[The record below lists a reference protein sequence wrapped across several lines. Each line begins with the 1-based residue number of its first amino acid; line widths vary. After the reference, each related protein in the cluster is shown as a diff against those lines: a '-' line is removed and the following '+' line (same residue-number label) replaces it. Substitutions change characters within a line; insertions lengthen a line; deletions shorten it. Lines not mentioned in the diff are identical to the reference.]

1 MYHRFNEK
9 KYPSTNIQIEI
20 FKKQI
25 EIIKKNNFEFNNPV
39 EFDLKFFSPK
49 SEKKI
54 LITIDD
60 AFSSFYQNA
69 WPYLKENKIFIVML
83 SRFMWEDLEKGV
95 FRNYKRI
102 KSVLKFNFIERVLA
116 KNIDQQQKNR
126 NLELLAIKSNYN
138 QNNLY
143 DTSLIFSGNNII
155 LLKSEEIDVMLDD
168 QEYFWE
174 VKHSPKHR
182 I

>member
-1 MYHRFNEK
+1 MIKGINRLK
-9 KYPSTNIQIEI
+9 LIGKNIE
-20 FKKQI
+20 
-25 EIIKKNNFEFNNPV
+25 
-39 EFDLKFFSPK
+39 DLKTISAY
-49 SEKKI
+49 SQDSIVKI
-54 LITIDD
+54 KDIV
-60 AFSSFYQNA
+60 
-69 WPYLKENKIFIVML
+69 YLKENKIFIVML
-83 SRFMWEDLEKGV
+83 NRFMWEDLEKGV

-102 KSVLKFNFIERVLA
+102 KSVLKFNFIENVLA
-116 KNIDQQQKNR
+116 KNINQQQKNR

>member
-1 MYHRFNEK
+1 MIKGINRLK
-9 KYPSTNIQIEI
+9 LIGKNIE
-20 FKKQI
+20 
-25 EIIKKNNFEFNNPV
+25 
-39 EFDLKFFSPK
+39 DLKTISAY
-49 SEKKI
+49 SQDSIVKI
-54 LITIDD
+54 KDIV
-60 AFSSFYQNA
+60 
-69 WPYLKENKIFIVML
+69 YLKENKIFIVML

-102 KSVLKFNFIERVLA
+102 KSVLKFNFIENVLA
-116 KNIDQQQKNR
+116 KNINQQQKNR

-143 DTSLIFSGNNII
+143 DISLIFSGNNII

>member
-1 MYHRFNEK
+1 MIKGINRLK
-9 KYPSTNIQIEI
+9 LIGKNIEDLKTISAYSQDS
-20 FKKQI
+20 
-25 EIIKKNNFEFNNPV
+25 IIKIKDIV
-39 EFDLKFFSPK
+39 
-49 SEKKI
+49 
-54 LITIDD
+54 
-60 AFSSFYQNA
+60 
-69 WPYLKENKIFIVML
+69 YLKENKIFIVML

-102 KSVLKFNFIERVLA
+102 KSVLKFNFIENVLA
-116 KNIDQQQKNR
+116 KNINQQQKNR
-126 NLELLAIKSNYN
+126 NLELLTIKSKYN

>member
-1 MYHRFNEK
+1 MIQDINRLK
-9 KYPSTNIQIEI
+9 LIGKNIE
-20 FKKQI
+20 
-25 EIIKKNNFEFNNPV
+25 
-39 EFDLKFFSPK
+39 DLKTISAYCQD
-49 SEKKI
+49 SIVKI
-54 LITIDD
+54 KDLV
-60 AFSSFYQNA
+60 
-69 WPYLKENKIFIVML
+69 YLKENKIFIMML
-83 SRFMWEDLEKGV
+83 SRFMWEDIEKGV

-102 KSVLKFNFIERVLA
+102 KSVLKFNFIESVLA
-116 KNIDQQQKNR
+116 KNINQQQKNR

-143 DTSLIFSGNNII
+143 DIKLIFSGNSII

>member
-1 MYHRFNEK
+1 MIKGINRLK
-9 KYPSTNIQIEI
+9 LIGKNIE
-20 FKKQI
+20 
-25 EIIKKNNFEFNNPV
+25 
-39 EFDLKFFSPK
+39 DLKTISAYTQD
-49 SEKKI
+49 SIVKI
-54 LITIDD
+54 KDIV
-60 AFSSFYQNA
+60 
-69 WPYLKENKIFIVML
+69 YLKENKIFIVML

-102 KSVLKFNFIERVLA
+102 KSVLKFNFIENVLA
-116 KNIDQQQKNR
+116 KNINQQQKNR

-143 DTSLIFSGNNII
+143 DTNLIFSGNNII

>member
-1 MYHRFNEK
+1 MIKDINRLK
-9 KYPSTNIQIEI
+9 LIGKNIE
-20 FKKQI
+20 
-25 EIIKKNNFEFNNPV
+25 
-39 EFDLKFFSPK
+39 DLKTISAYCQD
-49 SEKKI
+49 SIVKI
-54 LITIDD
+54 KDLV
-60 AFSSFYQNA
+60 
-69 WPYLKENKIFIVML
+69 YLKENKIFIVML

-102 KSVLKFNFIERVLA
+102 KSVLKFNFIENVLA
-116 KNIDQQQKNR
+116 KNINQQQKNR

>member
-1 MYHRFNEK
+1 MRK
-9 KYPSTNIQIEI
+9 GIIRLKLIGKNIE
-20 FKKQI
+20 
-25 EIIKKNNFEFNNPV
+25 
-39 EFDLKFFSPK
+39 DLKTISAY
-49 SEKKI
+49 SQDSIVKI
-54 LITIDD
+54 KDIV
-60 AFSSFYQNA
+60 
-69 WPYLKENKIFIVML
+69 YLKENKIFIVML

-102 KSVLKFNFIERVLA
+102 KSVLKFNFIENVLA
-116 KNIDQQQKNR
+116 KNINQQQKNR

-174 VKHSPKHR
+174 VKYSPKHR

>member
-1 MYHRFNEK
+1 MTK
-9 KYPSTNIQIEI
+9 NINRLKLIGKNIE
-20 FKKQI
+20 
-25 EIIKKNNFEFNNPV
+25 
-39 EFDLKFFSPK
+39 DLKTISAYCQD
-49 SEKKI
+49 SIVKI
-54 LITIDD
+54 KDIV
-60 AFSSFYQNA
+60 
-69 WPYLKENKIFIVML
+69 YLKENKIFIMML
-83 SRFMWEDLEKGV
+83 SRFMWEDIEKGV

-102 KSVLKFNFIERVLA
+102 KSVLKFNFIENVLA
-116 KNIDQQQKNR
+116 KNINQQQKNR

>member
-1 MYHRFNEK
+1 MTK
-9 KYPSTNIQIEI
+9 NINRLKLIGKNIE
-20 FKKQI
+20 
-25 EIIKKNNFEFNNPV
+25 
-39 EFDLKFFSPK
+39 DLKIISAYCQD
-49 SEKKI
+49 SIVKI
-54 LITIDD
+54 KDLV
-60 AFSSFYQNA
+60 
-69 WPYLKENKIFIVML
+69 YLKENKIFIMML
-83 SRFMWEDLEKGV
+83 SRFMWEDIEKGV

-102 KSVLKFNFIERVLA
+102 KSVLKFNFIENVLA
-116 KNIDQQQKNR
+116 KNINQQQKNR

-143 DTSLIFSGNNII
+143 DISLIFSGNNII

>member
-1 MYHRFNEK
+1 MIKGINRLK
-9 KYPSTNIQIEI
+9 LIGKNIE
-20 FKKQI
+20 
-25 EIIKKNNFEFNNPV
+25 
-39 EFDLKFFSPK
+39 DLKTISAY
-49 SEKKI
+49 SQDSIVKI
-54 LITIDD
+54 KDIV
-60 AFSSFYQNA
+60 
-69 WPYLKENKIFIVML
+69 YLKENKIFIVML

-102 KSVLKFNFIERVLA
+102 KSVLKFNFIENVLT
-116 KNIDQQQKNR
+116 KNINQQQKNR
-126 NLELLAIKSNYN
+126 NLELLAIKSNHN

>member
-1 MYHRFNEK
+1 MIKDIIRLK
-9 KYPSTNIQIEI
+9 LIGKNIE
-20 FKKQI
+20 
-25 EIIKKNNFEFNNPV
+25 
-39 EFDLKFFSPK
+39 DLKSI
-49 SEKKI
+49 SAYCQDSIVKI
-54 LITIDD
+54 KDIV
-60 AFSSFYQNA
+60 
-69 WPYLKENKIFIVML
+69 YLKENKIFIMML
-83 SRFMWEDLEKGV
+83 SRFMWEDIEKGV

-102 KSVLKFNFIERVLA
+102 KSVLKFNFIESVLA
-116 KNIDQQQKNR
+116 KNINQQQKNR

-143 DTSLIFSGNNII
+143 DINLIFSGNSII

>member
-1 MYHRFNEK
+1 MRKGINRLK
-9 KYPSTNIQIEI
+9 LIGKNIE
-20 FKKQI
+20 
-25 EIIKKNNFEFNNPV
+25 
-39 EFDLKFFSPK
+39 DLKTISAY
-49 SEKKI
+49 SQDSIVKI
-54 LITIDD
+54 KDIV
-60 AFSSFYQNA
+60 
-69 WPYLKENKIFIVML
+69 YLKENKIFIVML

-102 KSVLKFNFIERVLA
+102 KSVLKFNFVENVLA
-116 KNIDQQQKNR
+116 KNINQQQKNR
-126 NLELLAIKSNYN
+126 NLELLAIKSNSN

-143 DTSLIFSGNNII
+143 DTRLIFSGNNII

>member
-1 MYHRFNEK
+1 MIK
-9 KYPSTNIQIEI
+9 NINHLKLIGKNIE
-20 FKKQI
+20 
-25 EIIKKNNFEFNNPV
+25 
-39 EFDLKFFSPK
+39 DLKTISAYCQD
-49 SEKKI
+49 SIVKI
-54 LITIDD
+54 KDLI
-60 AFSSFYQNA
+60 
-69 WPYLKENKIFIVML
+69 YLKENKIFIMML
-83 SRFMWEDLEKGV
+83 SRFMWEDIEKGV

-102 KSVLKFNFIERVLA
+102 KSVLKFNFIENVLA
-116 KNIDQQQKNR
+116 KNINQQQKNR

-143 DTSLIFSGNNII
+143 DINLIFSGNSII

-174 VKHSPKHR
+174 VKHSPKHK

>member
-1 MYHRFNEK
+1 MTKGINRLK
-9 KYPSTNIQIEI
+9 LIGKNIE
-20 FKKQI
+20 
-25 EIIKKNNFEFNNPV
+25 
-39 EFDLKFFSPK
+39 DLKTISAY
-49 SEKKI
+49 SQDSIVKI
-54 LITIDD
+54 KDI
-60 AFSSFYQNA
+60 A
-69 WPYLKENKIFIVML
+69 YLKENKIFIVML

-102 KSVLKFNFIERVLA
+102 KSVLKFNFIEKVLT

-143 DTSLIFSGNNII
+143 DTNLIFSGNNII

-174 VKHSPKHR
+174 VKHSPKHK

>member
-1 MYHRFNEK
+1 MIKGINRLK
-9 KYPSTNIQIEI
+9 LIGKNIEDLKTISAYSQDS
-20 FKKQI
+20 
-25 EIIKKNNFEFNNPV
+25 IIKIKDIV
-39 EFDLKFFSPK
+39 
-49 SEKKI
+49 
-54 LITIDD
+54 
-60 AFSSFYQNA
+60 
-69 WPYLKENKIFIVML
+69 YLKENKIFIVML

-102 KSVLKFNFIERVLA
+102 KSVLKFNFIENVLA
-116 KNIDQQQKNR
+116 KNINQQQKNR

>member
-1 MYHRFNEK
+1 MIKGINRLK
-9 KYPSTNIQIEI
+9 LIGKNIE
-20 FKKQI
+20 
-25 EIIKKNNFEFNNPV
+25 
-39 EFDLKFFSPK
+39 DLKTISAY
-49 SEKKI
+49 SQDSIVKI
-54 LITIDD
+54 KDIV
-60 AFSSFYQNA
+60 
-69 WPYLKENKIFIVML
+69 YLKENKIFIMML
-83 SRFMWEDLEKGV
+83 SRFMWEDIEKGV

-102 KSVLKFNFIERVLA
+102 KSVLKFNFIENVLA
-116 KNIDQQQKNR
+116 KNINQQQKNR

-174 VKHSPKHR
+174 VKHSPKHK

>member
-1 MYHRFNEK
+1 MIKGINRLK
-9 KYPSTNIQIEI
+9 LIGKNIE
-20 FKKQI
+20 
-25 EIIKKNNFEFNNPV
+25 
-39 EFDLKFFSPK
+39 DLKTISAY
-49 SEKKI
+49 SQDSIVKI
-54 LITIDD
+54 KDIV
-60 AFSSFYQNA
+60 
-69 WPYLKENKIFIVML
+69 YLKENKIFIVML

-102 KSVLKFNFIERVLA
+102 KSVLKFNFIVNVLA
-116 KNIDQQQKNR
+116 KNINQQQKDR
-126 NLELLAIKSNYN
+126 NLELLAIKSNYT

>member
-1 MYHRFNEK
+1 MTQDINRLK
-9 KYPSTNIQIEI
+9 LIGKNIEDLKTISAYCQDS
-20 FKKQI
+20 
-25 EIIKKNNFEFNNPV
+25 IIKIK
-39 EFDLKFFSPK
+39 DL
-49 SEKKI
+49 I
-54 LITIDD
+54 
-60 AFSSFYQNA
+60 
-69 WPYLKENKIFIVML
+69 YLKENKIFIMML
-83 SRFMWEDLEKGV
+83 SRFMWEDIEKGV

-102 KSVLKFNFIERVLA
+102 KSVLKFNFIENVLA
-116 KNIDQQQKNR
+116 KNINQQQKNR
-126 NLELLAIKSNYN
+126 NLELLAIESNYN

>member
-1 MYHRFNEK
+1 MIKDINRLK
-9 KYPSTNIQIEI
+9 LIGKNIE
-20 FKKQI
+20 
-25 EIIKKNNFEFNNPV
+25 
-39 EFDLKFFSPK
+39 DLKTISAY
-49 SEKKI
+49 SQDSIVKI
-54 LITIDD
+54 KDIV
-60 AFSSFYQNA
+60 
-69 WPYLKENKIFIVML
+69 YLKENKIFIVML

-102 KSVLKFNFIERVLA
+102 KSVLKFNFIENVLA
-116 KNIDQQQKNR
+116 KNINQQQKNR

-143 DTSLIFSGNNII
+143 DTSLTFSGNNII

>member
-1 MYHRFNEK
+1 MIKDINRLK
-9 KYPSTNIQIEI
+9 LIGKNID
-20 FKKQI
+20 
-25 EIIKKNNFEFNNPV
+25 
-39 EFDLKFFSPK
+39 DLKTISAY
-49 SEKKI
+49 SQDSIVKI
-54 LITIDD
+54 KDIV
-60 AFSSFYQNA
+60 
-69 WPYLKENKIFIVML
+69 YLKENKIFIVML

-102 KSVLKFNFIERVLA
+102 KSVLKFNFIENVLA
-116 KNIDQQQKNR
+116 KNINQQQKNR

-174 VKHSPKHR
+174 VKHSTKHR

>member
-1 MYHRFNEK
+1 MIKDIIRLK
-9 KYPSTNIQIEI
+9 LIGKNIE
-20 FKKQI
+20 
-25 EIIKKNNFEFNNPV
+25 
-39 EFDLKFFSPK
+39 DLKSI
-49 SEKKI
+49 SAYCQDSIVKI
-54 LITIDD
+54 KDIV
-60 AFSSFYQNA
+60 
-69 WPYLKENKIFIVML
+69 YLKENKIFIMML
-83 SRFMWEDLEKGV
+83 SRFMWEDIEKGV

-102 KSVLKFNFIERVLA
+102 KSVLKFNFIENVLA
-116 KNIDQQQKNR
+116 KNINQQQKNR

-143 DTSLIFSGNNII
+143 DINLIFSGNSII

-174 VKHSPKHR
+174 VKHSPKHK

>member
-1 MYHRFNEK
+1 MTEDVNRLK
-9 KYPSTNIQIEI
+9 LIGKNIE
-20 FKKQI
+20 
-25 EIIKKNNFEFNNPV
+25 
-39 EFDLKFFSPK
+39 DLKTISAY
-49 SEKKI
+49 SQDSIVKI
-54 LITIDD
+54 KDIV
-60 AFSSFYQNA
+60 
-69 WPYLKENKIFIVML
+69 YLKENKIFIVML

-102 KSVLKFNFIERVLA
+102 KSVLKFNFIENVLA
-116 KNIDQQQKNR
+116 KNINQQQKNR

>member
-1 MYHRFNEK
+1 MIKGINRLK
-9 KYPSTNIQIEI
+9 LIGKNIE
-20 FKKQI
+20 
-25 EIIKKNNFEFNNPV
+25 
-39 EFDLKFFSPK
+39 DLKTISAYTQD
-49 SEKKI
+49 SIVKI
-54 LITIDD
+54 KDIV
-60 AFSSFYQNA
+60 
-69 WPYLKENKIFIVML
+69 YLKENKIFIVML

-102 KSVLKFNFIERVLA
+102 KSILKFNFIENVLA
-116 KNIDQQQKNR
+116 KNINQQQKNR

-143 DTSLIFSGNNII
+143 DTNLIFSGNNII

-174 VKHSPKHR
+174 VKHSPKHK

>member
-1 MYHRFNEK
+1 MIKGINRLK
-9 KYPSTNIQIEI
+9 LIGKNIE
-20 FKKQI
+20 
-25 EIIKKNNFEFNNPV
+25 
-39 EFDLKFFSPK
+39 DLKTISAY
-49 SEKKI
+49 SQDSIVKI
-54 LITIDD
+54 KDIV
-60 AFSSFYQNA
+60 
-69 WPYLKENKIFIVML
+69 YLKENKIFIVML

-102 KSVLKFNFIERVLA
+102 KSVLKFNFIENVLA
-116 KNIDQQQKNR
+116 KNINQQQKNR

-143 DTSLIFSGNNII
+143 DTSLIFSGNSII

-174 VKHSPKHR
+174 VKHSPKHK

>member
-1 MYHRFNEK
+1 MIKGINRLK
-9 KYPSTNIQIEI
+9 LIGKNIE
-20 FKKQI
+20 
-25 EIIKKNNFEFNNPV
+25 
-39 EFDLKFFSPK
+39 DLKTISAY
-49 SEKKI
+49 SQDSIVKI
-54 LITIDD
+54 KDIV
-60 AFSSFYQNA
+60 
-69 WPYLKENKIFIVML
+69 YLKENKIFIVML

-102 KSVLKFNFIERVLA
+102 KSVLKFNFIENVLA
-116 KNIDQQQKNR
+116 KNINQQQKDR
-126 NLELLAIKSNYN
+126 NLELLAIKSNHN

-174 VKHSPKHR
+174 VKYSPKHR

>member
-1 MYHRFNEK
+1 MIKGINRLK
-9 KYPSTNIQIEI
+9 LIGKNIE
-20 FKKQI
+20 
-25 EIIKKNNFEFNNPV
+25 
-39 EFDLKFFSPK
+39 DLKTISAY
-49 SEKKI
+49 SQDSIVKI
-54 LITIDD
+54 NDIV
-60 AFSSFYQNA
+60 
-69 WPYLKENKIFIVML
+69 YLKENKIFIVML

-95 FRNYKRI
+95 FRYYKRI
-102 KSVLKFNFIERVLA
+102 KSVLKFNFIENVLA
-116 KNIDQQQKNR
+116 KNINQLQKNR

-143 DTSLIFSGNNII
+143 DISLIFSGNNII

>member
-1 MYHRFNEK
+1 
-9 KYPSTNIQIEI
+9 
-20 FKKQI
+20 
-25 EIIKKNNFEFNNPV
+25 
-39 EFDLKFFSPK
+39 
-49 SEKKI
+49 
-54 LITIDD
+54 
-60 AFSSFYQNA
+60 
-69 WPYLKENKIFIVML
+69 ML

-102 KSVLKFNFIERVLA
+102 KSVLKFNFIENVLA
-116 KNIDQQQKNR
+116 KNINQEQKNR

-143 DTSLIFSGNNII
+143 ETSLIYSGNIII

-168 QEYFWE
+168 PEYFWV

>member
-1 MYHRFNEK
+1 MIKGINRLK
-9 KYPSTNIQIEI
+9 LIGKNIE
-20 FKKQI
+20 
-25 EIIKKNNFEFNNPV
+25 
-39 EFDLKFFSPK
+39 DLKTISAYTQD
-49 SEKKI
+49 SIVKI
-54 LITIDD
+54 KDIV
-60 AFSSFYQNA
+60 
-69 WPYLKENKIFIVML
+69 YLKENKIFIAML

-102 KSVLKFNFIERVLA
+102 KSVLKFNFIENVLA
-116 KNIDQQQKNR
+116 KNINQQQKNR

-143 DTSLIFSGNNII
+143 DTNLIFSGNNII

>member
-1 MYHRFNEK
+1 MTKDINRLK
-9 KYPSTNIQIEI
+9 LIGKNIE
-20 FKKQI
+20 
-25 EIIKKNNFEFNNPV
+25 
-39 EFDLKFFSPK
+39 DLKIISAYCQD
-49 SEKKI
+49 SIVKI
-54 LITIDD
+54 KDIV
-60 AFSSFYQNA
+60 
-69 WPYLKENKIFIVML
+69 YLKENKIFIVML

-102 KSVLKFNFIERVLA
+102 KSVLKFNFIKSVIA
-116 KNIDQQQKNR
+116 KNINQQQKNR

-143 DTSLIFSGNNII
+143 DINLIFSGNSII

-174 VKHSPKHR
+174 VKHSPKHK

>member
-1 MYHRFNEK
+1 MTKGINRLK
-9 KYPSTNIQIEI
+9 LIGKNIE
-20 FKKQI
+20 
-25 EIIKKNNFEFNNPV
+25 
-39 EFDLKFFSPK
+39 DLKTISAY
-49 SEKKI
+49 SQDSIVKI
-54 LITIDD
+54 KDIV
-60 AFSSFYQNA
+60 
-69 WPYLKENKIFIVML
+69 YLKENKIFIVML

-102 KSVLKFNFIERVLA
+102 KSILKFNFIENVLA
-116 KNIDQQQKNR
+116 KNINQQQKNR

-143 DTSLIFSGNNII
+143 ETSLIFSGNNII

>member
-1 MYHRFNEK
+1 MIKGINRLK
-9 KYPSTNIQIEI
+9 LIGKNIE
-20 FKKQI
+20 
-25 EIIKKNNFEFNNPV
+25 
-39 EFDLKFFSPK
+39 DLKTISAY
-49 SEKKI
+49 SQDSIVKI
-54 LITIDD
+54 KDIV
-60 AFSSFYQNA
+60 
-69 WPYLKENKIFIVML
+69 YLKENKIFIVML

-102 KSVLKFNFIERVLA
+102 KSVLKFNFVENVLA
-116 KNIDQQQKNR
+116 KNINQQQKNR

-182 I
+182 T